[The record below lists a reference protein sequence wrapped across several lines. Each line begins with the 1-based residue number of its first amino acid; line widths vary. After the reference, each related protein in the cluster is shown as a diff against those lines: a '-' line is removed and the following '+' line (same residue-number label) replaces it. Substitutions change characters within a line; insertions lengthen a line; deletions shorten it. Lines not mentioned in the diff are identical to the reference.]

1 MRTMKPFTTFA
12 VVLFSLISLVHILRL
27 VFRWE
32 VVAAG
37 RVIPFWVSIPG
48 FIVTGGLAFL
58 IWKEM
63 RK

>member
-1 MRTMKPFTTFA
+1 MKPFTAFA
-12 VVLFSLISLVHILRL
+12 VVLFSFISLIHVLRL

-32 VVAAG
+32 IVAAG
-37 RVIPFWVSIPG
+37 WAIPLWVSVPG
-48 FIVTGGLAFL
+48 CIITGGLAFL